1 MPGMARPCAVV
12 MAALLAGGACAPRRE
27 APAQPRP
34 ATTSPGPAP
43 EADRPAPEQP
53 REPPSA
59 GAGEQPSA
67 GAGEQPAVVAE
78 AGLPWPDGVPRLA
91 GATVIETARI
101 SANVGGSPAG
111 ATYVTAAGEAHVVA
125 LAWIAAARAAGFR
138 VLAERAVERVHVAS
152 LIDAGGRRAHLLV
165 QADGEGRAAGMFN
178 YGGNPQ
184 VRLRGR
190 CVEVALRERRFAV
203 DRGAIGHDGEYR
215 RGTYEQVAASQ
226 IGHDFDGDGEL
237 DAIVPT
243 TRPAACPED
252 VTWTVYLARGA
263 CMHAVGT
270 VGPGELVT
278 WDLVT
283 DRPGP
288 RPIVMDHEKT
298 ELGDGGVISTKVRTT
313 YTFDAASSRYVR
325 RGREDSR
332 GVCHHCPWGTCK
344 ASP

>member
-1 MPGMARPCAVV
+1 MARPCAVV

-27 APAQPRP
+27 APAGPRP
-34 ATTSPGPAP
+34 AMASPGPGPEADRPAP
-43 EADRPAPEQP
+43 EADRPAPERPPEQP
-53 REPPSA
+53 IA
-59 GAGEQPSA
+59 DAGEQP
-67 GAGEQPAVVAE
+67 VVAE
-78 AGLPWPDGVPRLA
+78 AGPPWPDGVPRLA

-101 SANVGGSPAG
+101 SANVGASPAG
-111 ATYVTAAGEAHVVA
+111 ATYVTAAGEVHAVA

-138 VLAERAVERVHVAS
+138 VLAERADDHVHVAS
-152 LIDAGGRRAHLLV
+152 LIDARGKRAHLLV
-165 QADGEGRAAGMFN
+165 QTDDEGRSAGMFN
-178 YGGNPQ
+178 YGKHAQ

-203 DRGAIGHDGEYR
+203 DRGAIGHGGEYR
-215 RGTYEQVAASQ
+215 RGIYEQVASSQ
-226 IGHDFDGDGEL
+226 IGNDFDGDGEL

-243 TRPAACPED
+243 NGRAACPED

-270 VGPGELVT
+270 VGPGELAT
-278 WDLVT
+278 WDLVS

-288 RPIVMDHEKT
+288 RPIVMEHDRT

-325 RGREDSR
+325 QKREESR
-332 GVCHHCPWGTCK
+332 GVCHHCPWGACK
-344 ASP
+344 ALP